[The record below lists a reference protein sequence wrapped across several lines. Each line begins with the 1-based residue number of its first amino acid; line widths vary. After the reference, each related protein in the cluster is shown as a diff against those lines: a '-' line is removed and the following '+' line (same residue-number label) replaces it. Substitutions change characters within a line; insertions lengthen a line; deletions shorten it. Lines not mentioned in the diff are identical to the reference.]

1 MTIDQA
7 KKKALE
13 LVKNSKT
20 AVLATVDAKG
30 YPNMRAMLNLEW
42 DGLKT
47 FYFSTE
53 LSSAKVKQA
62 LKNKKAGVCFFDDKM
77 FKGLRLVGDIKIRKD
92 KEAKEKLWRPGFEM
106 YYPKGVTDPGYCVL
120 ELKVK
125 SGSYYQGFDVVAFK
139 I

>member
-20 AVLATVDAKG
+20 AVLATMDAKG

-47 FYFSTE
+47 IWFSTNS
-53 LSSAKVKQA
+53 SSAKISQVT
-62 LKNKKAGVCFFDDKM
+62 KNKKAGVYFCDDKM
-77 FKGLRLVGDIKIRKD
+77 FKGLRLVGDIKVRKD

-125 SGSYYQGFDVVAFK
+125 GGSYYQGFDVVDFK